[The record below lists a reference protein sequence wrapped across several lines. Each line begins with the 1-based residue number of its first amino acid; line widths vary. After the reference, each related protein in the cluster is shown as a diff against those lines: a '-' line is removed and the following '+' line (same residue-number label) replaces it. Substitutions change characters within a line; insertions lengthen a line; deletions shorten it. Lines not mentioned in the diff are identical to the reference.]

1 MPLSSFEKLVSY
13 KMTISGR
20 GVARESGYTNLARM
34 GTLPGKT
41 QGPRM
46 GLLLSLLLLLPS
58 ALSFRNAIIPSQPKT
73 KTKTTILRLK
83 QDDEFA
89 SIKTKPPRRS
99 GRSPVGR
106 SSSSTPTVSPPRRER
121 APHQFDHTE
130 ADPRPFLREDNLAA
144 ILSEQSP
151 NEDATSYIFPN
162 NANDRTGTIISM
174 VPVDEGSHVSYIGLD
189 DLFPSVNNFSSEFC
203 SNGQFRTALRQAI
216 RELIFDSSPEYANMS
231 EKARRM
237 LLLPDSSLQ
246 GSWQRKIRR
255 HGASDNVDI
264 IAAREGK
271 LTAILSNYLGENAP
285 TGDKFMETIGQLC
298 GSSATGH
305 WIDIVGIVGR
315 RISHSWHQDTGRCPG
330 GGTRTVLLGFPK
342 EDNYDG
348 VGVFS
353 HVVKLGHERHAPNDH
368 VIGEP
373 IVYPNLNLDD
383 EYVVRPTFKC
393 GREIIMFR
401 DIDVLHSAPDVTF
414 RTSCMR
420 FM

>member
-1 MPLSSFEKLVSY
+1 MWVVLQPLSSFEKLVSY
-13 KMTISGR
+13 KMTNFSG
-20 GVARESGYTNLARM
+20 
-34 GTLPGKT
+34 GKT
-41 QGPRM
+41 PSFWM
-46 GLLLSLLLLLPS
+46 GLLLALLLLLPS

-89 SIKTKPPRRS
+89 SITTTKPPRRS

-106 SSSSTPTVSPPRRER
+106 SSSPKPTVSPPRRER

-162 NANDRTGTIISM
+162 NVNDRTGTIVSM
-174 VPVDEGSHVSYIGLD
+174 VPVDEGSHISYIGLD

-271 LTAILSNYLGENAP
+271 LTAILSNHLGENAP
-285 TGDKFMETIGQLC
+285 TGDEFMETIGQLC
-298 GSSATGH
+298 GSGATGH

>member
-1 MPLSSFEKLVSY
+1 
-13 KMTISGR
+13 
-20 GVARESGYTNLARM
+20 
-34 GTLPGKT
+34 
-41 QGPRM
+41 M
-46 GLLLSLLLLLPS
+46 GLLPPMMLLILLPA
-58 ALSFRNAIIPSQPKT
+58 ALSFRNAMTPSQPK
-73 KTKTTILRLK
+73 KSATILRLK

-89 SIKTKPPRRS
+89 SITTTKPPRRS

-106 SSSSTPTVSPPRRER
+106 SSSSTPTISPPKRQR

-130 ADPRPFLREDNLAA
+130 ADPRPFLREDNLTA

-151 NEDATSYIFPN
+151 NEDATAYIFPN
-162 NANDRTGTIISM
+162 NVDDRGETIISM
-174 VPVDEGSHVSYIGLD
+174 VPVDEGSHISYIGLD
-189 DLFPSVNNFSSEFC
+189 DIFPLVNNFSSEFC
-203 SNGQFRTALRQAI
+203 SNGEFRKALRQAI

-246 GSWQRKIRR
+246 GSWQREKRR
-255 HGASDNVDI
+255 GNDDI
-264 IAAREGK
+264 ITAREDK
-271 LTAILSNYLGENAP
+271 LTAILSQYLGENAP
-285 TGDKFMETIGQLC
+285 TGNEFMETIGQLC
-298 GSSATGH
+298 GSGATGH

-315 RISHSWHQDTGRCPG
+315 RISHSWHQDTGRCPFG
-330 GGTRTVLLGFPK
+330 ETRTVLLGFPK

-353 HVVKLGHERHAPNDH
+353 HVVKLGHERHAPEDH
-368 VIGEP
+368 AIGEP
-373 IVYPNLNLDD
+373 IVYPNLNLDN
-383 EYVVRPTFKC
+383 ENVVRPTFKC